1 VDLQETRTAIIPQE
15 LAGARLDQALASVF
29 PEFSRSRLAEWIRRG
44 LATLDERP
52 CRPRDRVVGG
62 ERVALTP
69 APAADSERWEAQA
82 LDVDAVYEDEHLL
95 VVDKPAGL
103 VVHPGAGNPD
113 GTLVN
118 ALLYRDPGLTKVPRA
133 GVVHRLDKN
142 TSGLLVV
149 ARTLLAHKHLVGA
162 LKQRRIER
170 EYLAVVRGSLSAGGR
185 VEAPLGR
192 HPVQR
197 TRMAVREAGRPAAT
211 RYRVERRFPA
221 HTLLRLALESGRTHQ
236 IRVHMA
242 HIGHPV
248 VGDPTYG
255 GRLMVPPNA
264 GEALTEALRGFK
276 RQALHAARLALAHP
290 VSGEEMEWRSPL
302 PRDMQALVDALEA
315 EDRSGRKH
323 LETP

>member
-1 VDLQETRTAIIPQE
+1 VDPQKTRTAIIPQE

-29 PEFSRSRLAEWIRRG
+29 PEFSRSRLTEWIRRG
-44 LATLDERP
+44 LATVDQGP
-52 CRPRDRVVGG
+52 CRPRDRVAGG
-62 ERVALTP
+62 ERVELTP
-69 APAADSERWEAQA
+69 APAADSERWEAQPLA
-82 LDVDAVYEDEHLL
+82 IDAVYEDEHLL

-118 ALLYRDPGLTKVPRA
+118 ALLYRDPALTRVPRA
-133 GVVHRLDKN
+133 GVVHRLDKD

-162 LKQRRIER
+162 LKQRRVER
-170 EYLAVVRGSLSAGGR
+170 EYLALVRGNLSAGGR
-185 VEAPLGR
+185 VDAPLGR
-192 HPVQR
+192 HRVQR
-197 TRMAVREAGRPAAT
+197 TRMAVQDAGRPAAT

-221 HTLLRLALESGRTHQ
+221 HTLLRLSLESGRTHQ

-255 GRLMVPPNA
+255 GRLRLPPGA
-264 GEALTEALRGFK
+264 ADTLTGALRTFQ
-276 RQALHAARLALAHP
+276 RQALHATRLALEHP
-290 VSGEEMEWRSPL
+290 VSGEAMEWESPL
-302 PRDMQALVDALEA
+302 PADMEGLVKALEDD
-315 EDRSGRKH
+315 EKNV
-323 LETP
+323 P